1 MTGLATTLTERWQVS
16 MPASLRRELGLRPG
30 QTLVWKRIS
39 DTEVRIQ
46 VPKRGQ
52 KASVRGAMKKI
63 LSDGPTTT
71 ADWMQLVRE
80 GEGA

>member
-1 MTGLATTLTERWQVS
+1 MSFVIGIPTTLTERGQIS

-30 QTLVWKRIS
+30 QTLVWRKVA

-52 KASVRGAMKKI
+52 KASVRWAMKRF
-63 LSDGPTTT
+63 LPDGPMTT
-71 ADWMQLVRE
+71 ADWLKLLR
-80 GEGA
+80 

>member
-1 MTGLATTLTERWQVS
+1 

-30 QTLVWKRIS
+30 QTLLWKRVS

-52 KASVRGAMKKI
+52 KASVRGAMKKF
-63 LSDGPTTT
+63 LPHGPTTT
-71 ADWMQLVRE
+71 ADWMKLLRE